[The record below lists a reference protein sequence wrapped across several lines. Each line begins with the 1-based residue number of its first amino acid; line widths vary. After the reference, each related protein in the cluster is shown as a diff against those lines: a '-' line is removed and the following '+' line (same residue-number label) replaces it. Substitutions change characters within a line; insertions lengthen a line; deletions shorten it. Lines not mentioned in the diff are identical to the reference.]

1 MPVPDVYV
9 YVWSKV
15 NATTLFHPDDNIIL
29 YGEDE
34 SSLDNNIRRF

>member
-1 MPVPDVYV
+1 MPVPD
-9 YVWSKV
+9 VWSKV
-15 NATTLFHPDDNIIL
+15 NATSVFPPDDNIVL